1 MLPSKD
7 GPFCS
12 LVLDRLNGVLL
23 TEGAGWEKPEIGCIM
38 PVDGAPLAMGGGIEG
53 GPEGTR
59 GGDTPTGRGGR
70 GMGGT
75 PARGGAIEAKEGIPK
90 PD

>member
-1 MLPSKD
+1 M
-7 GPFCS
+7 
-12 LVLDRLNGVLL
+12 
-23 TEGAGWEKPEIGCIM
+23 M

-59 GGDTPTGRGGR
+59 GGDTPTGRGGI

-75 PARGGAIEAKEGIPK
+75 PARGGAMEAKGGIPGGGEIFLVK
-90 PD
+90 KHFPADNWEK